1 MPFVKR
7 QNVHQTHFEDLVLLG
22 PGGLEELDDKIEGM
36 IDTLEDKGGKLNTTV
51 KIDGAP
57 ALFC

>member
-7 QNVHQTHFEDLVLLG
+7 KNDHQTHLEDLVLLG

-36 IDTLEDKGGKLNTTV
+36 LERLEDKGSRLNTTV